1 MTAEEEYRKIK
12 ENEYNIF
19 IKTAPRNVEKFA
31 NVIGRDYIFDKA
43 FPLFGFK
50 FVAYTTC
57 SIYNVRMK
65 SQNGIMKL
73 FETEYSSY
81 PGRRFPL
88 FVVLYDEYGIS
99 HTIPMNAYVENGTHF
114 NVEVLFNSPKNYRVK
129 KISFS
134 GDQSGSRDWR
144 DGIVPIIGWQYDYI
158 NKRRVPVKLGEYYWF
173 HEEVWSIKISD
184 IYIYE
189 NPVSDSGMR
198 IAGKNGRI
206 YTPAESAFPSPLR
219 IFHKR
224 KRNIM
229 LVPTDTQYASIF
241 KIQTKDRIKA
251 ITTLT

>member
-1 MTAEEEYRKIK
+1 MTAEEEYQKIK

-19 IKTAPRNVEKFA
+19 IKSAPRNVEKFA
-31 NVIGRDYIFDKA
+31 NVIGRDYVFDRA

-50 FVAYTTC
+50 FVAHTVC
-57 SIYNVRMK
+57 SVYNVRMK
-65 SQNGIMKL
+65 ETNTLSKVPG
-73 FETEYSSY
+73 TEYSSY
-81 PGRRFPL
+81 PGRRFL
-88 FVVLYDEYGIS
+88 LSVILYDENGVPYS
-99 HTIPMNAYVENGTHF
+99 IPMDVYARAGVPDGT
-114 NVEVLFNSPKNYRVK
+114 EVLFNSPPNFKVK

-134 GDQSGSRDWR
+134 GEQSGNRIWR
-144 DGIVPIIGWQYDYI
+144 DGTVPITELATDPFTGISHP
-158 NKRRVPVKLGEYYWF
+158 VPVGRYYWF

-189 NPVSDSGMR
+189 NPVLDSGMR
-198 IAGKNGRI
+198 IAGKNGKI

-229 LVPTDTQYASIF
+229 LVPTDTKYASIF
-241 KIQTKDRIKA
+241 KIRTKDGIQA